1 MLLFQVHKEKNYTSP
16 DGSLSYEELERQF
29 LDVFSQAEHAFKI
42 NFACGIIL
50 RNVTDGTYL
59 YFHPMESDPVLK
71 APMLI
76 TSRVDIAQLMD
87 TIKRMDLIE
96 EMVKRRPNTK
106 YVFHQLANIVYFTY
120 DLEYMLGKGD
130 EGLPAF
136 ISNRHCI
143 IDLVSDL
150 NGKNLYEDRKCFFRC
165 LALHRGEKVQALE
178 RPTQALLDQWCFH
191 KGIQKFKG
199 VQLSD
204 IPEVE
209 DFFKVNINIYEL
221 MADGI
226 EHTAKAVYVSTS
238 THESTMHMNLYKN
251 HLSFITN
258 FNTYAKRWKCRC
270 CDKLF
275 SRIWHFQRHEKTCTG
290 TTKLKFPGGYWCQR
304 PGLFERLEQHGMC
317 VPREH
322 RIYKM
327 FACFNFEA
335 ILDSSENQ
343 PMGHSTTMVNR
354 HRAISVALAS
364 NVCSPDC
371 KHAVEDESCP
381 FCQPFR
387 KAVCFVNA
395 DEDQLLTQMLEHLSS
410 IQEVARSHYQHQFR
424 HVFLT
429 LDKNISI
436 LSAQLAEK
444 KDDDDDG
451 EEDGG
456 DQAMEVD
463 EPDEAPDPR
472 MVRLLQK
479 RGTFNRF
486 MDGLMRE
493 DRWEVEYEEEGD
505 DELEE
510 EEGSEPDYQSYE
522 EVELKKQ
529 LSLYESLKKDLE
541 QYVTQMPVLGFN
553 SSK

>member
-1 MLLFQVHKEKNYTSP
+1 
-16 DGSLSYEELERQF
+16 
-29 LDVFSQAEHAFKI
+29 
-42 NFACGIIL
+42 
-50 RNVTDGTYL
+50 
-59 YFHPMESDPVLK
+59 
-71 APMLI
+71 
-76 TSRVDIAQLMD
+76 
-87 TIKRMDLIE
+87 
-96 EMVKRRPNTK
+96 
-106 YVFHQLANIVYFTY
+106 
-120 DLEYMLGKGD
+120 
-130 EGLPAF
+130 
-136 ISNRHCI
+136 
-143 IDLVSDL
+143 
-150 NGKNLYEDRKCFFRC
+150 
-165 LALHRGEKVQALE
+165 
-178 RPTQALLDQWCFH
+178 
-191 KGIQKFKG
+191 
-199 VQLSD
+199 
-204 IPEVE
+204 
-209 DFFKVNINIYEL
+209 
-221 MADGI
+221 
-226 EHTAKAVYVSTS
+226 
-238 THESTMHMNLYKN
+238 
-251 HLSFITN
+251 
-258 FNTYAKRWKCRC
+258 
-270 CDKLF
+270 
-275 SRIWHFQRHEKTCTG
+275 
-290 TTKLKFPGGYWCQR
+290 
-304 PGLFERLEQHGMC
+304 MC

-327 FACFNFEA
+327 FACFDFEA

-371 KHAVEDESCP
+371 KHAVEDQSCP
-381 FCQPFR
+381 FCHPFR

-410 IQEVARSHYQHQFR
+410 IQEVARSYYQHQFR

-436 LSAQLAEK
+436 LRAQLAEK
-444 KDDDDDG
+444 KDDDD

-493 DRWEVEYEEEGD
+493 DRWEVEYEEEEEEGD
-505 DELEE
+505 DELKE

-529 LSLYESLKKDLE
+529 LSLYESLKKDL
-541 QYVTQMPVLGFN
+541 VQM
-553 SSK
+553 